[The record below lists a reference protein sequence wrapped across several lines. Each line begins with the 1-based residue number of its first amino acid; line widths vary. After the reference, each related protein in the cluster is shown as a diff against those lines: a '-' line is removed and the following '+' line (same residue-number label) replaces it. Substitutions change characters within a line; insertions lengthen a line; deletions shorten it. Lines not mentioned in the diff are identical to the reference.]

1 MSINIFS
8 LASLQPLVYVAL
20 AILAV
25 LAVIVFFWG
34 RGPET
39 AQIFLL
45 KPDDPYEN
53 WPKWFYRVGIAAV
66 MVLWLV
72 VVIANHTTVWYD
84 IVNLIFLVGFSW
96 VFLLLAQVAAAV
108 VTFLF
113 ICAVV
118 GIYILWNCI
127 IY

>member
-25 LAVIVFFWG
+25 LAVMVFFWG

-39 AQIFLL
+39 ARIFLL
-45 KPDDPYEN
+45 KPDDPYEE
-53 WPKWFYRVGIAAV
+53 WTKWVYRFGVAAV

-72 VVIANHTTVWYD
+72 IVIANHTTFWYD
-84 IVNLIFLVGFSW
+84 LVNLIFLVGFSW
-96 VFLLLAQVAAAV
+96 VFLLLVQVAVAV
-108 VTFLF
+108 LTFLV
-113 ICAVV
+113 ICAVM
-118 GIYILWNCI
+118 GLHILWHYI
-127 IY
+127 IP